1 MFGLYPAGPDWVQH
15 FNAKTPARDIQ
26 QLLVKHAGFTPALF
40 HQPYGPARGAV
51 LAVRHGF
58 VVMVHEENATEL
70 ELVVAPDV
78 ETTNLLW
85 SHSNGYA
92 SQWSAREIKA
102 LSGCDSWEELLKV
115 AGTRFRAACTAL
127 ERAIDGSI
135 VPADPPAE
143 TATAVASPAVADPV
157 ISLPY
162 PDDDDVPWL
171 PSDYLH
177 DVPQQ
182 EGFPCDR

>member
-15 FNAKTPARDIQ
+15 FNATTPVREIQ
-26 QLLVKHAGFTPALF
+26 QLLVKHAGFTAALL

-78 ETTNLLW
+78 EMTNLLW

-92 SQWSAREIKA
+92 SQWSARELKA
-102 LSGCDSWEELLKV
+102 LSGCDSWEQLLKA

-135 VPADPPAE
+135 VPTEVTAEPAAR
-143 TATAVASPAVADPV
+143 TAGAPADPV
-157 ISLPY
+157 MSSSF

-177 DVPQQ
+177 DAPPQ